1 MFEWLNCEQSS
12 SLYFYNPWWVKGL
25 RVIQV
30 SFQCEVMDLITN
42 MYSLYKSL
50 LTENLQYTRY
60 FAKYFV
66 LLYKLV
72 FGDNSF
78 ELVYL

>member
-1 MFEWLNCEQSS
+1 MNNRAVCTST
-12 SLYFYNPWWVKGL
+12 NPRWVEGQ

-42 MYSLYKSL
+42 VYTLYILL
-50 LTENLQYTRY
+50 LTENLQDAWY
-60 FAKYFV
+60 FAKYSG

-72 FGDNSF
+72 FGDISF